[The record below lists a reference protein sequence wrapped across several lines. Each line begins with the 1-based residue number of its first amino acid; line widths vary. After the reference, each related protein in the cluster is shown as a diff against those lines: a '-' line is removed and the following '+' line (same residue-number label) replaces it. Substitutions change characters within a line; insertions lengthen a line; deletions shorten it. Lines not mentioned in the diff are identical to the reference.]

1 MERKRILK
9 GKVVTLVTYPKYL
22 SDILRPQ
29 IGEYDSPYVL
39 ALTPCEKVGDKFFDL
54 RTGAEVKKEENML
67 EWINLSGTVFR
78 YGNPKH
84 YAEEC
89 LLTSRRF
96 ENGKLILF
104 SITPEEITPYM
115 LERKVFSKLKNVSWT
130 KLP

>member
-9 GKVVTLVTYPKYL
+9 GKLVTLVTYPKFL

-54 RTGAEVKKEENML
+54 RTGAEVTKQENML
-67 EWINLSGTVFR
+67 EWLNLSGTVFR

-84 YAEEC
+84 YTEEC
-89 LLTSRRF
+89 LLASRRF

-115 LERKVFSKLKNVSWT
+115 LERKVFSKLKNVS
-130 KLP
+130 